1 MLSTRARAAPP
12 TFARVSSRSRRARVP
27 AASPRAELE
36 FGARDIASPPRVAA
50 VARPSPARG
59 ERRRRRRDASP
70 QRASRDVKA
79 RGVPVLSVASARRLG
94 VFSHSGHAS
103 MVYVFVAIRM
113 YLGYDRTT
121 FGSGVPKIAMCGL
134 WPVLAALSASFR
146 ENLKRS
152 L

>member
-1 MLSTRARAAPP
+1 MLSTRARTAPP
-12 TFARVSSRSRRARVP
+12 TFARVSSRSRRALVP
-27 AASPRAELE
+27 SASPRAELD
-36 FGARDIASPPRVAA
+36 GARDIASPPRVAA

-79 RGVPVLSVASARRLG
+79 RGVPVLSSLPLVGWAFSTPVASII
-94 VFSHSGHAS
+94 
-103 MVYVFVAIRM
+103 YIFVAIRM

-134 WPVLAALSASFR
+134 WPVLAVLSASFR

>member
-1 MLSTRARAAPP
+1 MLSTRARTAPP

-27 AASPRAELE
+27 SASPRAELD
-36 FGARDIASPPRVAA
+36 GARDIASPPRVAT
-50 VARPSPARG
+50 VARPSLAS
-59 ERRRRRRDASP
+59 ASP
-70 QRASRDVKA
+70 QRASRRVKA
-79 RGVPVLSVASARRLG
+79 RGVPVLSSLPLVGWAFSTPVASII
-94 VFSHSGHAS
+94 
-103 MVYVFVAIRM
+103 YIFVAIRM

-134 WPVLAALSASFR
+134 WPVLAVLSASFR